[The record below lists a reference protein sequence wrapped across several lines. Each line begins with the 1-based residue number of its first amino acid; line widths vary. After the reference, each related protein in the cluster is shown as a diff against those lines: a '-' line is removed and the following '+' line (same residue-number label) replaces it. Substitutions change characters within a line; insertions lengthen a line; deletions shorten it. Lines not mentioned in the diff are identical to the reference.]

1 MKAILIIAI
10 LLLSV
15 AIMGCTTIGSQ
26 ETSTPTENEINETF
40 SDFENTL
47 LDENND
53 IDVGSMI

>member
-15 AIMGCTTIGSQ
+15 AIMGCTTNTQ
-26 ETSTPTENEINETF
+26 ETSTPTDTEINETF
-40 SDFENTL
+40 NDFENTL
-47 LDENND
+47 LDESND